1 MLYVERDEEGK
12 IVAICRQPGDRAGE
26 AKELLDP
33 EVLEFLRSSGEKDG
47 LARLLSL
54 SDTSIIRVLEDL
66 IDLLVRKNIILF
78 TELPEE
84 AQKKI
89 QERKQLRRRIGRDPL
104 MVDDIL

>member
-1 MLYVERDEEGK
+1 MLYVERDEQGK
-12 IVAICRQPGDRAGE
+12 IVAICRQPGDRAVE

-33 EVLEFLRSSGEKDG
+33 EVLEFLCSSGEKDA
-47 LARLLSL
+47 LSRLLSL
-54 SDTSIIRVLEDL
+54 SDNSIIRVLEDL
-66 IDLLVRKNIILF
+66 IDLLVRKKVILF

-89 QERKQLRRRIGRDPL
+89 QDRKQLRRRMSRDPL